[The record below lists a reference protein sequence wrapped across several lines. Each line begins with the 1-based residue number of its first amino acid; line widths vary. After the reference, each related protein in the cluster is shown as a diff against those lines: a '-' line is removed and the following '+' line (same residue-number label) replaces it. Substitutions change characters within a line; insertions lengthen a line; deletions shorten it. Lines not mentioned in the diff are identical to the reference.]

1 MQILHDVHAQF
12 ASFFKDKDIQPF
24 VQLLSQKLSEGHI
37 CVDPEDVLKEDGH
50 QHDWLPDKAD
60 IHAFLKNNPLITTI
74 NGSKQPFV
82 WHRDRLYFQRYFHYE
97 SGILQGINAFLEN
110 EKHEFPE
117 RKGMLEKNRKQVR
130 KLFGAGKSKDNQSTF
145 DWQMAAA
152 LMGLTNSFTIISG
165 GPGTGKTTTVAK
177 ILALLFEMQPDAKVA
192 LAAPTGKAA
201 YRMAE
206 SLKNAA
212 RQTEQATSDKF
223 SHLEPQTIHR
233 LLKARGK
240 STRFGH
246 NADYPLNYDLI
257 IIDEASMIDISLF
270 FKLMDAIPSGARLI
284 LLGDKDQLA
293 SVEAGSVLGDLC
305 QTQKTLNLL
314 SEEKANF
321 INSFLDDSEE
331 KFPDDLKSKLEEN
344 PLSGNII
351 QLKHSHRFSGEK
363 GIGLL
368 SNAIIHNQT
377 DILKVFLD
385 QDQDDA
391 ISIDKDYQSD
401 KFEAFADGYKEF
413 IQEPDIAKALQK
425 LNNLRVLCA
434 IREGEQGVYSANK
447 KIENYLHRQGL
458 LNIQNQFY
466 ENRPVMVLQNNPAL
480 GLFNGDVGIVRKD
493 QNGISRVWFED
504 ATGQLKSFIPGH
516 IGAVETVFATT
527 IHKSQGSEFDKV
539 LVLLPD
545 ISELPILTR
554 ELVYTAVTRARNF
567 VLLQTSA
574 EALLTAAQRSVERVS
589 GLTHRIDELI

>member
-1 MQILHDVHAQF
+1 MQIIQNVHAQF
-12 ASFFKDKDIQPF
+12 ASFFKDHEIQPF
-24 VQLLSQKLSEGHI
+24 VHLLSKKLSEGHI
-37 CVDPEDVLKEDGH
+37 CVDPEAVFKDEHIQTEL
-50 QHDWLPDKAD
+50 LPDGDKT
-60 IHAFLKNNPLITTI
+60 NTI
-74 NGSKQPFV
+74 LEANLLVSTAEGPKRPFV
-82 WHRDRLYFQRYFHYE
+82 WHRNRLYFQRYFYYE
-97 SGILQGINAFLEN
+97 SGILGRIGAFLEN
-110 EKHEFPE
+110 EKNQFTSLKTELLNH
-117 RKGMLEKNRKQVR
+117 KKQVR
-130 KLFGAGKSKDNQSTF
+130 KLFVEEQLNAESPQFN
-145 DWQMAAA
+145 WQMCAA
-152 LMGLTNSFTIISG
+152 LMALVNSFTIISG

-177 ILALLFEMQPDAKVA
+177 ILALLFEIQPDAKVA

-212 RQTEQATSDKF
+212 NQTEQTVSDKF
-223 SHLEPQTIHR
+223 SHLEPKTIHR

-240 STRFGH
+240 STHFGH
-246 NADYPLNYDLI
+246 NTDNPLNYDLVI
-257 IIDEASMIDISLF
+257 VDEASMIDVSLF
-270 FKLMDAIPSGARLI
+270 YKLMDAIPNGARLI

-321 INSFLDDSEE
+321 INSFLEDSEE

-368 SNAIIHNQT
+368 SNAIINNQT
-377 DILKVFLD
+377 ETLKRFLD
-385 QDQDDA
+385 KDQDDA
-391 ISIDKDYQSD
+391 ISIDKNYESD
-401 KFEAFADGYKEF
+401 KFESFANGYKEF
-413 IQEPDIAKALQK
+413 IQEPDIAEALKK

-447 KIENYLHRQGL
+447 KIENYLHHRGL
-458 LNIQNQFY
+458 INTQNEFY

-480 GLFNGDVGIVRKD
+480 GLFNGDTGIVRK
-493 QNGISRVWFED
+493 NKNEVSRVWFED
-504 ATGQLKSFIPGH
+504 AIGQLKSFIPGH

-527 IHKSQGSEFDKV
+527 IHKSQGSEFNKV

-545 ISELPILTR
+545 MPELPILTR

-574 EALLTAAQRSVERVS
+574 ETLLAAAQRGVERVS